1 VKWYRSAEYYS
12 RPVKGSWA
20 GEGGGA
26 LINQAIH
33 QVDLLLHLVGPVD
46 EVFGYWQLGALHKI
60 ESEDCLCS
68 LLHYSSGA
76 TGVIQASTALWPGYP
91 ERLEIH
97 GTKGSAIVVGDQ
109 LTTWNVQGDY
119 GATAPVSPRSCI
131 WRIGS
136 DCDLHHPFC
145 FSTSERRAR
154 LGGPRPIPVEMD
166 FVFSRLSVVSTRRV
180 LKGQSLLRTD
190 RLLVHI

>member
-1 VKWYRSAEYYS
+1 
-12 RPVKGSWA
+12 
-20 GEGGGA
+20 
-26 LINQAIH
+26 
-33 QVDLLLHLVGPVD
+33 
-46 EVFGYWQLGALHKI
+46 
-60 ESEDCLCS
+60 
-68 LLHYSSGA
+68 
-76 TGVIQASTALWPGYP
+76 VIQASTALWPGYP

-119 GATAPVSPRSCI
+119 GAPAPGSLEVASGASDPTAVSI
-131 WRIGS
+131 I
-136 DCDLHHPFC
+136 PFA
-145 FSTSERRAR
+145 FRLRRGVQGWEA
-154 LGGPRPIPVEMD
+154 PRPIPVEMD